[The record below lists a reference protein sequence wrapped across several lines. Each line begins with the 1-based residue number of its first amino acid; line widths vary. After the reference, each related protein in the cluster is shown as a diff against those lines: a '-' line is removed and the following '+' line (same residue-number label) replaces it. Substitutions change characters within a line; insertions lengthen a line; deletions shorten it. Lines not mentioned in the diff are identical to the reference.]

1 MLTFFGRRRRYC
13 DGVSRRDFL
22 RVGALSVGGLSMADL
37 MRRRAAANTTPTSG
51 KSVIMV
57 FLHGGPPHLDMY
69 DMKPRAPVEFRG
81 EFQPIASNVPGM
93 ECCELMPLRHRS
105 WTSS

>member
-37 MRRRAAANTTPTSG
+37 MRRRAAADTTPTSG

-69 DMKPRAPVEFRG
+69 DMKPRARSSSVVNSSPSQAMCRVWSA
-81 EFQPIASNVPGM
+81 AS
-93 ECCELMPLRHRS
+93 
-105 WTSS
+105 